1 MKMMMIV
8 VVVVESSCALIALH
22 FAKFDTAA
30 AAAEHL
36 EQDFERERHW

>member
-8 VVVVESSCALIALH
+8 VVDSSCALIALH